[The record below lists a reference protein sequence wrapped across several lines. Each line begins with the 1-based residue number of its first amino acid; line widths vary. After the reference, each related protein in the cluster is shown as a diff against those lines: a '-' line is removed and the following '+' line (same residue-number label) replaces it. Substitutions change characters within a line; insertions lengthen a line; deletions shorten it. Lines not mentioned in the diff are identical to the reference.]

1 MGDLLDLLLLLA
13 AVVFAIS
20 GYRQGMLVGV
30 LSFIG
35 FLGGGAVGALIAPH
49 VATVTSG
56 SRAQALVAV
65 AVVFTVATIGQLVT
79 TVLGTALRNRL
90 HWKPARLVDSIAG
103 AVVSV
108 ISVLLVAWLVGTA
121 VARTSSFGGLA
132 RQVRHSVVLHQVD
145 RLMPDSARNSF
156 GAFRRLLDQNNFP
169 QVFAGLAPERIVPVK
184 PPDPAVLNSAG
195 LKAARSRVLKV
206 RGDAVCRRRLEG
218 SAFVFAPKHVMT
230 NAHVVAGVRSPR
242 ILLENGQSLEATVV
256 LYDPRRDV
264 AVLYVPELTL
274 APLAFDGTAARG
286 ASAVV
291 AGYPGD
297 GPFTA
302 VAARIRGA
310 ERARGADIYQRSQ
323 VTREIYSLRAKVRP
337 GNSGGPLLAPNGDV
351 YGVVFAAAVDDP
363 DTGYALTASEVS
375 SDARAGQTATNRVST
390 GGCD

>member
-13 AVVFAIS
+13 VVVFAIS

-30 LSFIG
+30 LSFVG
-35 FLGGGAVGALIAPH
+35 FIGGGALGALIAPH

-56 SRAQALVAV
+56 ARAQALVAV
-65 AVVFTVATIGQLVT
+65 AVVFAVATIGQLLT
-79 TVLGTALRNRL
+79 TVLGTALRSRL
-90 HWKPARLVDSIAG
+90 RWKPVRLVDSAAG
-103 AVVSV
+103 AVVSIV
-108 ISVLLVAWLVGTA
+108 SVLLVAWLVGTA
-121 VARTSSFGGLA
+121 VARTSAFGGLS
-132 RQVRHSVVLHQVD
+132 RQVRHSIVLHQVD
-145 RLMPDSARNSF
+145 RVMPDAARTSF

-169 QVFAGLAPERIVPVK
+169 QVFGGLAPERIVAVK
-184 PPDPAVLNSAG
+184 PPDPKVLDSPG

-206 RGDAVCRRRLEG
+206 RGDAECHRRLEG
-218 SAFVFAPKHVMT
+218 TGFVYAPQHLMT

-242 ILLENGQSLEATVV
+242 VLLEDGSSLKATVV

-264 AVLYVPELTL
+264 AVLYVPALSL
-274 APLAFDGTAARG
+274 APLSFDGTAERG

-291 AGYPGD
+291 AGYPAD

-323 VTREIYSLRAKVRP
+323 VTREIYALRAKVRP
-337 GNSGGPLLAPNGDV
+337 GNSGGPLLAPNGEV

-363 DTGYALTASEVS
+363 ETGYALTAAEVRGDADRGRAATTQVS
-375 SDARAGQTATNRVST
+375 S